1 MRWNPL
7 TESAREQSVAK
18 RLRASSK
25 FYRFLWEIRG
35 ELFADGF
42 EEVLIESYEPRGQEP
57 CPPAQLAMA
66 MLLQRYEGQ
75 SDAGAVDAAE
85 NDRRWQLVL
94 GTLGEERAP
103 FGQGSLVRFRVR
115 MIANDLDK
123 KLVDRTIELAKRT
136 GKFGWKKLRVALDS
150 SPLEGAGRVE
160 DTWNLI
166 GRAMSKVVNAVS
178 LALGVE
184 SAQVIDQA
192 RLTVL
197 SADSVKAAL
206 DIDWNDEDEQRSA
219 LKRLLDEVSRLE
231 SWVARRAKKEAA
243 VPPLK
248 DALTLLRRVVEQDTE
263 PDPPDGPW
271 SQEQDEAIRRVQAA
285 HHDRQWIDPRNGG
298 RAGQRPRARASVEIA
313 RRRRA
318 AWSSRDSRHRSRISP
333 QPGGGAEAS

>member
-1 MRWNPL
+1 MRWHLP

-103 FGQGSLVRFRVR
+103 FGQGSMVRFRVR

-123 KLVDRTIELAKRT
+123 KLGDRTIKLAKRS

-160 DTWNLI
+160 EHLESHWARDVEGGERGEPGARSGI
-166 GRAMSKVVNAVS
+166 GSGHRAGAADG
-178 LALGVE
+178 LDRRERE
-184 SAQVIDQA
+184 SGAGY
-192 RLTVL
+192 
-197 SADSVKAAL
+197 
-206 DIDWNDEDEQRSA
+206 
-219 LKRLLDEVSRLE
+219 RLE
-231 SWVARRAKKEAA
+231 
-243 VPPLK
+243 
-248 DALTLLRRVVEQDTE
+248 
-263 PDPPDGPW
+263 
-271 SQEQDEAIRRVQAA
+271 
-285 HHDRQWIDPRNGG
+285 
-298 RAGQRPRARASVEIA
+298 
-313 RRRRA
+313 
-318 AWSSRDSRHRSRISP
+318 
-333 QPGGGAEAS
+333 